1 MFMSAAQYKQ
11 FRQKGTRKV
20 AGGTRAVLTENEI
33 QNEIRE
39 RLRWAGWYVIRHQQS
54 MGSLKGLSDLSAI
67 RNGQTVYI
75 EVKKPGGVQSRNET
89 SKSSV
94 RQIITSFRQENRATI
109 QKRRKLRSFKIQR
122 TSQIITLKRI
132 VRLFLTKGNQI
143 TSIRKR
149 II

>member
-75 EVKKPGGVQSRNET
+75 EVKKPGGVQSQYQKDFQEEVE
-89 SKSSV
+89 SHGACYILAYSV
-94 RQIITSFRQENRATI
+94 DDVDELVDMR
-109 QKRRKLRSFKIQR
+109 
-122 TSQIITLKRI
+122 
-132 VRLFLTKGNQI
+132 
-143 TSIRKR
+143 
-149 II
+149 

>member
-75 EVKKPGGVQSRNET
+75 EVKKPGGVQSQYQKDFQAEVESHGAYYILAYSVDDVNELMD
-89 SKSSV
+89 
-94 RQIITSFRQENRATI
+94 
-109 QKRRKLRSFKIQR
+109 KR
-122 TSQIITLKRI
+122 
-132 VRLFLTKGNQI
+132 
-143 TSIRKR
+143 
-149 II
+149 

>member
-20 AGGTRAVLTENEI
+20 ASGTRAVLTENEI

-75 EVKKPGGVQSRNET
+75 EVKKPGGVQSQYQKDFQAEVESHGARYILAYSVDDVDKLVDECPIHRET
-89 SKSSV
+89 
-94 RQIITSFRQENRATI
+94 N
-109 QKRRKLRSFKIQR
+109 
-122 TSQIITLKRI
+122 
-132 VRLFLTKGNQI
+132 
-143 TSIRKR
+143 
-149 II
+149 